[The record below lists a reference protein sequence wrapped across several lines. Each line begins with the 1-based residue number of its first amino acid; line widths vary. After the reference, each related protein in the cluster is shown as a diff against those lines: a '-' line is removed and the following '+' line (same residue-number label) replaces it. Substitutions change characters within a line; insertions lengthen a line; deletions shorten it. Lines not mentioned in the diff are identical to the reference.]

1 MGAGGTAWV
10 RRVCGRVRF
19 ALCNRERL
27 AVGDTQTAD
36 DGSAP
41 RIAVVDAE
49 HGQRVDN
56 FLLAQ
61 LKGLPRSRIYRMVRR
76 GEVRVNGAR
85 AQPSLRLRRGDA
97 VRIPPHRP
105 GARAG
110 AGGDPGAVPA
120 RLAARLREGVLY
132 EDARLLVLDKP
143 SGVAV
148 HGGSGVSLGV
158 VEALRLAE
166 PGVRFELAHRLD
178 RDTSGCLLVAKQRAM
193 LLALH
198 EQFRAGKVGKRYELI
213 VRGRWPRRRSTV
225 AEPLERYR
233 LPSGER
239 RVRVSA
245 NGEPAHTSFA
255 VCRRAE
261 DATWLAATPRTGRTH
276 QIRVHAACAG
286 HPILGDDK
294 YDRDGPPARRLMLHG
309 AGVECEI
316 YGVKRRFHAPL
327 PAAFADWWGD
337 RGDAKPAD

>member
-1 MGAGGTAWV
+1 M
-10 RRVCGRVRF
+10 
-19 ALCNRERL
+19 
-27 AVGDTQTAD
+27 GDTQTAA
-36 DGSAP
+36 DGSVP
-41 RIAVVDAE
+41 RILVVDAA

-61 LKGLPRSRIYRMVRR
+61 LRGLPRSRIYRMVRR

-105 GARAG
+105 AARAG
-110 AGGDPGAVPA
+110 AGLHPGAAPA
-120 RLAARLREGVLY
+120 RLAAMLRKHVLY

-143 SGVAV
+143 SGLAV

-198 EQFRAGKVGKRYELI
+198 EQFRGGKVKKRYELI
-213 VRGRWPRRRSTV
+213 VCGRWPRRRSTV

-233 LPSGER
+233 LASGER
-239 RVRVSA
+239 RVRVRA
-245 NGEPAHTSFA
+245 NGEPARTDFA

-261 DATWLAATPRTGRTH
+261 DATWLVATPRTGRTH
-276 QIRVHAACAG
+276 QIRVHAAFAG

-294 YDRDGPPARRLMLHG
+294 YDRDGQSAPRLMLHG
-309 AGVECEI
+309 AGIECDVD
-316 YGVKRRFHAPL
+316 GVKRRFHAPL
-327 PAAFADWWGD
+327 PAAFADWWGE